1 MSNNKFSNAS
11 NQEPSNL
18 THSPTLKLSNP
29 KTLSNSQTQNH
40 SINCNGRLVDLSTP
54 KIMGILNLTPDSFS
68 DGGKF
73 NNEKAALEQS
83 EKMLKGGAEII
94 DIGPQSTRPNAE
106 FLSAKEEIRRIGNM
120 ISTIK
125 KEFPEALISLDT
137 FYAETVKFGFNEG
150 MDIINDISGGHYDE
164 QMFDAAAETKLPYIL
179 MHVNPSY
186 ETMHEKVKFD
196 DITLAVNQY
205 FSKKTTELLAK
216 GVNDIILDPGFG
228 FGKTVEDQM
237 KMIDEVEYLGFGKF
251 PLLIGIS
258 RKSFIYKPLG
268 KSPLDINEETQK
280 LHLKVLQQGAKIL
293 RVHEVEEA
301 AATLKIFNNLK

>member
-1 MSNNKFSNAS
+1 MSSNPQTLKFSNS
-11 NQEPSNL
+11 N
-18 THSPTLKLSNP
+18 T
-29 KTLSNSQTQNH
+29 H

-73 NNEKAALEQS
+73 NNEKSALEHAG
-83 EKMLKGGAEII
+83 KLLKEGAEII

-106 FLSAKEEIRRIGNM
+106 FLRADQEIERIGNV
-120 ISTIK
+120 IALIK

-150 MDIINDISGGHYDE
+150 IDIINDISGGHYDNE
-164 QMFDAAAETKLPYIL
+164 MFDTAAETKLPYIL

-186 ETMHEKVKFD
+186 ETMHDKIKFA
-196 DITLAVNQY
+196 DITLSVNQY
-205 FSKKTTELLAK
+205 FSEKTAELLEK

-237 KMIDEVEYLGFGKF
+237 KMIDEVEFLGFEKF

-268 KSPLDINEETQK
+268 KSALDVNEETQK
-280 LHLKVLQQGAKIL
+280 LHLEVLKQGAKIL
-293 RVHEVEEA
+293 RVHDVAETKK
-301 AATLKIFNNLK
+301 TLMNFLEL

>member
-1 MSNNKFSNAS
+1 MG
-11 NQEPSNL
+11 
-18 THSPTLKLSNP
+18 
-29 KTLSNSQTQNH
+29 NH
-40 SINCNGRLVDLSTP
+40 SSFINNHSLNCNGRLVDLSSP

-73 NNEKAALEQS
+73 NNEKSALQHA
-83 EKMLKGGAEII
+83 EKILKEGGEII

-106 FLSAKEEIRRIGNM
+106 FLSSDEEIKRIGTV
-120 ISTIK
+120 ISEIK

-150 MDIINDISGGHYDE
+150 IDLVNDISGGQFDE
-164 QMFDAAAETKLPYIL
+164 KMFNVVAETKLPYIL

-186 ETMHEKVKFD
+186 KTMHDKVNFD
-196 DITLAVNQY
+196 DITLNVNQY
-205 FSKKTTELLAK
+205 FKKKTNDLLQNGIK
-216 GVNDIILDPGFG
+216 DIILDPGFG

-237 KMIDEVEYLGFGKF
+237 KMIDEVEFLGFEKY

-268 KSPLDINEETQK
+268 KLPLDINEETQK
-280 LHLKVLQQGAKIL
+280 LHLKVLKQGAKIL
-293 RVHEVEEA
+293 RVHDVSEA
-301 AATLKIFNNLK
+301 KKTVDEFLNN

>member
-1 MSNNKFSNAS
+1 MLSDS
-11 NQEPSNL
+11 QTL
-18 THSPTLKLSNP
+18 QHSYPPTLKP
-29 KTLSNSQTQNH
+29 NH
-40 SINCNGRLVDLSTP
+40 SINCNGRLVDLTAP

-73 NNEKAALEQS
+73 NNEKSALLHA
-83 EKMLKGGAEII
+83 EKLLKDGAEII

-106 FLSAKEEIRRIGNM
+106 FLSSDEEIKRIGTL
-120 ISTIK
+120 ISQIK

-150 MDIINDISGGHYDE
+150 IDIINDISGGQYDKK
-164 QMFDAAAETKLPYIL
+164 MFDTAAETKLPYIL

-186 ETMHEKVKFD
+186 ETMHDKIKFE
-196 DITLAVNQY
+196 DITLEINRY
-205 FSKKTTELLAK
+205 FSEKTNELLQK

-237 KMIDEVEYLGFGKF
+237 KMIDEVKYFGFEKF

-268 KSPLDINEETQK
+268 KSALDINEETQK
-280 LHLKVLQQGAKIL
+280 LHIKVLKQGAKIL
-293 RVHEVEEA
+293 RVHDVAEA
-301 AATLKIFNNLK
+301 SQTIRNF